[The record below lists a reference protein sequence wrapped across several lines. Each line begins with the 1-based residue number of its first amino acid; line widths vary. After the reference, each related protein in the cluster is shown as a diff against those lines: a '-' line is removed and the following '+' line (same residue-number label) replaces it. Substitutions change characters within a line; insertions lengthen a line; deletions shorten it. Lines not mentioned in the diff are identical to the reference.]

1 MYLYISKIP
10 FISITKICFVFLVS
24 EKRANNSYFCTMS
37 SIRQNRIEGVIK
49 EELSVFFQRNA
60 RDICLGAMVSVNVVR
75 VSPDLSSVKCYLSIF
90 AGPPKEEVLENVKIN
105 SAKIRGD
112 VGRRLKNM
120 KHIPSLTFFIDDSI
134 DYAEEIDQLLKK

>member
-1 MYLYISKIP
+1 
-10 FISITKICFVFLVS
+10 
-24 EKRANNSYFCTMS
+24 MS
-37 SIRQNRIEGVIK
+37 SIRQSRIEGVIK

-60 RDICLGAMVSVNVVR
+60 REICLGAMVSVNIVR

-105 SAKIRGD
+105 SSKIRGE

-120 KHIPSLTFFIDDSI
+120 KHIPTLSFYIDDSI
-134 DYAEEIDQLLKK
+134 DYANQIEELLKK